1 LIFALKL
8 LIGAALIGLLLAR
21 MDGHAIVLAFR
32 RYDAATIG
40 FATILTFLGI
50 GVASLRWKLLIP
62 EVPYLRL
69 LRYSLIGQFYSVVL
83 PGQVAGEAVKAWR
96 ISRGAVDPPRLVASV
111 IIDRVVG
118 LIGLLLVAIA
128 GIALTRDAV
137 AGRLLVPMLGLAGA
151 LLAGLFALTIP
162 LVYRLVPR
170 LVHHVGVR
178 SPRLRLVAAKALL
191 FLGAWRDYAQSPWR
205 LTLSLVFGVLFQLL
219 GVGVYLLLANN
230 LGIEIATAHWMW
242 MAGVAAIAV
251 LLPLSVGGI
260 GLREGTL
267 VAMLAQFGIPGESSL
282 ALSLGIFAM
291 VLLVASVGWIA
302 DVTDRQPKTVG

>member
-1 LIFALKL
+1 
-8 LIGAALIGLLLAR
+8 
-21 MDGHAIVLAFR
+21 
-32 RYDAATIG
+32 
-40 FATILTFLGI
+40 
-50 GVASLRWKLLIP
+50 
-62 EVPYLRL
+62 
-69 LRYSLIGQFYSVVL
+69 
-83 PGQVAGEAVKAWR
+83 
-96 ISRGAVDPPRLVASV
+96 
-111 IIDRVVG
+111 
-118 LIGLLLVAIA
+118 
-128 GIALTRDAV
+128 
-137 AGRLLVPMLGLAGA
+137 
-151 LLAGLFALTIP
+151 
-162 LVYRLVPR
+162 
-170 LVHHVGVR
+170 
-178 SPRLRLVAAKALL
+178 
-191 FLGAWRDYAQSPWR
+191 
-205 LTLSLVFGVLFQLL
+205 VFGVLFQLL